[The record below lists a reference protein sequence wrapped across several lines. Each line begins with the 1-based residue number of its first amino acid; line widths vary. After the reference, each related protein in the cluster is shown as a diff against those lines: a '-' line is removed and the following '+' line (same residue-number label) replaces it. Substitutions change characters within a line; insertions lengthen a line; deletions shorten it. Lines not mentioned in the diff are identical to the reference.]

1 MKKIVKKTVKIQLT
15 DTLHATLLMERVGQQ
30 PADIGDA
37 VMVRLEVQLPAVG
50 DDHNLSPELQF
61 SSRLSLM
68 GEWLYYH
75 WGQLKDGRRFKSATF
90 VAPTWREAFAKAEA
104 YGSDE
109 ICKLADALHRRAA
122 ALEAAEEGGLC

>member
-1 MKKIVKKTVKIQLT
+1 MKKTKKTIQIQLT

-30 PADIGDA
+30 PADIGDS
-37 VMVRLEVQLPAVG
+37 VIVRLDVQLPAVG
-50 DDHNLSPELQF
+50 DDHNIPTELQF

-68 GEWLYYH
+68 GEWMYYH
-75 WGQLKDGRRFKSATF
+75 WGNLREGARSKSATF

-122 ALEAAEEGGLC
+122 ALKAAEE